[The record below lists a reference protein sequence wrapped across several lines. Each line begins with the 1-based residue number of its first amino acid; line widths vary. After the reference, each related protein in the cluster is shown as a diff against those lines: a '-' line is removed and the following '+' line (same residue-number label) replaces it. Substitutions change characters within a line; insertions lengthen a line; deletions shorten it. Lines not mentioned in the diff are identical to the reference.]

1 MRVTGQCFF
10 FNRLPPSPWAYTG
23 VEVDERL
30 FVCWRCAIGSCDASY
45 QGNSEQYGEEIEYPC
60 VGNSELHDDGCY
72 YSGGHSP
79 EIAFTIEAP
88 PMPFQYVGRD
98 VSSEECS
105 NNPLEYFID
114 VFQEEPYDSADNYY
128 CDRNN
133 IATAYLCF
141 HTRFRIDIFQINII
155 HDISRCGINSGRKSR
170 HESCQ

>member
-1 MRVTGQCFF
+1 MLADNEIHWDNGKAALPHNADCHVECVSFEVAVWLDMRVTGQCFF

-105 NNPLEYFID
+105 YNPLEYFID
-114 VFQEEPYDSADNYY
+114 VFQEESDDSAVTTT
-128 CDRNN
+128 
-133 IATAYLCF
+133 ATE
-141 HTRFRIDIFQINII
+141 II
-155 HDISRCGINSGRKSR
+155 
-170 HESCQ
+170 